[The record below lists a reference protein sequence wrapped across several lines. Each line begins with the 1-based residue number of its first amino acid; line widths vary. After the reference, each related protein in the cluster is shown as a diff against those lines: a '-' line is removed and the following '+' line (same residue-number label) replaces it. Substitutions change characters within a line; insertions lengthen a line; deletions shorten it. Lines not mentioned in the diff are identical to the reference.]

1 MAEQL
6 LTVGG
11 VTTIVVLLTTV
22 LFQYFPG
29 LRTLWGGVKSEVKML
44 LVLALYI
51 VVGAFVAFG
60 GCIPGL
66 TEYIPGLICAD
77 APTFF
82 QYVFAVLLAIGGGQG
97 AFSLMPEKKDV
108 TLARELRLS

>member
-1 MAEQL
+1 MAAEL
-6 LTVGG
+6 LSVAG
-11 VTTIVVLLTTV
+11 VTSIIVLLVTL

-29 LRTLWGGVKSEVKML
+29 LRTFWGGIKSEAKML
-44 LVLALYI
+44 IVLAIYI

-66 TEYIPGLICAD
+66 TEYIPGLICSD

-82 QYVFAVLLAIGGGQG
+82 QYVFAVLLAVGGGQG
-97 AFSLMPEKKDV
+97 VFSLLPELRDV
-108 TLARELRLS
+108 PMAKELRLG

>member
-11 VTTIVVLLTTV
+11 VTSIIVLLVTI

-29 LRTLWGGVKSEVKML
+29 LRTFWGGIKSEAKML
-44 LVLALYI
+44 IVLAIYI

-66 TEYIPGLICAD
+66 TEYIPGLICSD

-82 QYVFAVLLAIGGGQG
+82 QYVFAVLLAVGGGQG
-97 AFSLMPEKKDV
+97 VFSLLPELRDV
-108 TLARELRLS
+108 TLAKELRLS